1 LRRLVPIVI
10 GAALLAVAAGRF
22 VTAPTPSST
31 PSATATPAP
40 SDPIALVEHLSD
52 VVARDPGDLGS
63 WQSLGT
69 AATRAA
75 TAGEP
80 SYYDLAE
87 RAFDRADAIAPDR
100 DDTLVGRAT
109 LALSR
114 HQFDT
119 ALVLSERVHRRTP
132 QNPDALL
139 AMVDALVELGH
150 YERAV
155 IAADDLLEIR
165 PDLGAY
171 ARVSYLRQLH
181 GDLDGAISAMR
192 EALVAGAE
200 RPGDTAAILTFLG
213 DLELARGR
221 PGAALTEYRRALD
234 RAPDLP
240 LAELGRAHALAAR
253 GDRRAAIEVLER
265 LMDRTPIAGAAG
277 LLGDLQAATG
287 RDRDAER
294 AWQMVRELDGA
305 ERDAGVAIEM
315 ELSLFEADHGS
326 PREALALARIAHDA
340 RPDNVFTSDALA
352 WALHRTGDQAGA
364 RRLMDRALRLGTAS
378 SQLLYHDAAIRAA
391 AGDIT
396 EARRSLQRALRDPWF
411 SFALHDEAVVLA
423 SRLDVPAPAA
433 WSQR

>member
-1 LRRLVPIVI
+1 VI
-10 GAALLAVAAGRF
+10 GAALLVVAAGRF

-31 PSATATPAP
+31 SSAVATPAP
-40 SDPIALVEHLSD
+40 SDPIALVAHLSD
-52 VVARDPGDLGS
+52 VVARDPGDLRS

-75 TAGEP
+75 TAGDP

-87 RAFDRADAIAPDR
+87 QAFDRADAIAPDR

-119 ALVLSERVHRRTP
+119 ALVLAERVHRRTP

-139 AMVDALVELGH
+139 AMVDALVELGK

-155 IAADDLLEIR
+155 SAADDLLAIR
-165 PDLGAY
+165 PSLSAY

-181 GDLDGAISAMR
+181 GDLDGAITAMR
-192 EALVAGAE
+192 EALVAGAD

-221 PGAALTEYRRALD
+221 YAASLAEYGRALD

-240 LAELGRAHALAAR
+240 LAEVGRAHALAAR
-253 GDRRAAIEVLER
+253 GDRRAAIDVLER
-265 LMDRTPIAGAAG
+265 VMARTPIAGAAA
-277 LLGDLQAATG
+277 LLGDLQAAA
-287 RDRDAER
+287 DRRGDAER
-294 AWQMVRELDGA
+294 SWDMVRTLDRA
-305 ERDAGVAIEM
+305 EREAGVAIEM
-315 ELSLFEADHGS
+315 ELSLFEADHGA
-326 PREALALARIAHDA
+326 PREALRLARIAHEA

-352 WALHRTGDQAGA
+352 WALHRNGDQNGA
-364 RRLMDRALRLGTAS
+364 RRLMDRALRLGSDSA
-378 SQLLYHDAAIRAA
+378 QLRYHDAAIREASGEI
-391 AGDIT
+391 AG
-396 EARRSLQRALRDPWF
+396 ARRSLQRALRDPWF
-411 SFALHDEAVVLA
+411 SFALHDEAVALSA
-423 SRLDVPAPAA
+423 RLGVAAPVA
-433 WSQR
+433 WGER